1 MAELSPAALA
11 NLDQSV
17 ARVDEGVD
25 RYTRQIGALIAA
37 HGKEAAVATFNAWL
51 QRQPA
56 DAVAALATG
65 ALARL
70 ATTPPADP
78 TPTPTRG

>member
-1 MAELSPAALA
+1 MAEISPAALA

-17 ARVDEGVD
+17 ARVDESVD
-25 RYTRQIGALIAA
+25 RYTRQIGALIAV
-37 HGKEAAVATFNAWL
+37 HGKEAGVATFNAWL
-51 QRQPA
+51 QGQPA

-70 ATTPPADP
+70 AATTLLNPADQE
-78 TPTPTRG
+78 RL

>member
-1 MAELSPAALA
+1 MSDLDPALLA

-17 ARVDEGVD
+17 ATIDTAVT
-25 RYTRQIGALIAA
+25 RYTGQLAALIDQ
-37 HGKEAAVATFNAWL
+37 HGKEPAVATFHVWL
-51 QRQPA
+51 RTQPA

-70 ATTPPADP
+70 AKP
-78 TPTPTRG
+78 